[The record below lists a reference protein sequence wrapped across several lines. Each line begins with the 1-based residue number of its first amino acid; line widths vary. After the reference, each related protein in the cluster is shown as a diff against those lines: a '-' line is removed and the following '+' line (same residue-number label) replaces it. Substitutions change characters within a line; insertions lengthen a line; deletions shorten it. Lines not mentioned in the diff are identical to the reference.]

1 MTVIMV
7 PSAAAAAQL
16 GTALPPSPGLAA
28 LTVDTILTPQ
38 RQGETSAM
46 VSSEGDA
53 AGNEAT
59 WSHLQEALLSA
70 NVANVSP
77 LACEPS
83 SIIMKKMM
91 FNTNLRGKINLE
103 TSAWCPGSGWNIS
116 HLMTS
121 PPQRWGGKD
130 RDDSCLCALRLSS
143 SGRQSYQW
151 VVNPWLW
158 GRLFVWILFKLT
170 SQASVL
176 SLVVDVLLNCG
187 RCLGKM
193 LWPGQKGVNHEV
205 TVTVRGCHRL
215 ETRSGILF
223 FLFSPI

>member
-1 MTVIMV
+1 MDDI
-7 PSAAAAAQL
+7 
-16 GTALPPSPGLAA
+16 
-28 LTVDTILTPQ
+28 ILTPQ

-46 VSSEGDA
+46 MSSEGDA

-59 WSHLQEALLSA
+59 WSHLQEALLSV
-70 NVANVSP
+70 NVADVSP
-77 LACEPS
+77 LACDFS
-83 SIIMKKMM
+83 SIIGNKMV
-91 FNTNLRGKINLE
+91 FSTNLRGKINPE

-121 PPQRWGGKD
+121 PAQRWGGKD

-170 SQASVL
+170 SQASGL

-205 TVTVRGCHRL
+205 TVAVRGCHHL
-215 ETRSGILF
+215 ETLSRIF
-223 FLFSPI
+223 FFFSPPYKVFLIGSA

>member
-1 MTVIMV
+1 MT
-7 PSAAAAAQL
+7 
-16 GTALPPSPGLAA
+16 
-28 LTVDTILTPQ
+28 
-38 RQGETSAM
+38 
-46 VSSEGDA
+46 
-53 AGNEAT
+53 
-59 WSHLQEALLSA
+59 
-70 NVANVSP
+70 
-77 LACEPS
+77 
-83 SIIMKKMM
+83 

-103 TSAWCPGSGWNIS
+103 TLAWCPGSGWNIS

-121 PPQRWGGKD
+121 PAQRWRGKD

-170 SQASVL
+170 SQASGL

-205 TVTVRGCHRL
+205 TVTVRGCHHL
-215 ETRSGILF
+215 ETRSGIF
-223 FLFSPI
+223 FPFLPHIRCFWLVLLSDCFCPLTELSKDANKIIYIEALR

>member
-1 MTVIMV
+1 M
-7 PSAAAAAQL
+7 
-16 GTALPPSPGLAA
+16 
-28 LTVDTILTPQ
+28 
-38 RQGETSAM
+38 
-46 VSSEGDA
+46 SSEGDTA
-53 AGNEAT
+53 ENEAT

-70 NVANVSP
+70 NVADVSP
-77 LACEPS
+77 LACDLR
-83 SIIMKKMM
+83 SIITKKVA
-91 FNTNLRGKINLE
+91 FNTNLSGGEVKPE
-103 TSAWCPGSGWNIS
+103 TLACCPGSGWNIS

-121 PPQRWGGKD
+121 PARRWGAKD

-151 VVNPWLW
+151 VVNPWLR

-170 SQASVL
+170 GQASGL
-176 SLVVDVLLNCG
+176 SLVVDVPLNCG

-215 ETRSGILF
+215 ETPSGIFVLF
-223 FLFSPI
+223 FYFPPPST